1 MDIQKNIL
9 GTLEQAPRQAAAMA
23 QRAQALQAD
32 ASFWKPGEEPNKFK
46 CLPLWQ
52 AICIFKGMDPAHW
65 ALTSPVAA
73 ASLERYTTGEVAA
86 RLKELVQLH
95 TLALSG
101 ITMGR
106 LKAPG
111 NETKGFET
119 DMVSLIEWAALVG
132 EALPAQYPVPDVQS
146 TPQGL
151 KALKVH
157 TTKGKRS
164 DTLTPVIEHAQSLCK
179 NLKQNEWGT
188 AEVWG
193 QLHTLTAQ
201 NYTVLLHLEGDS
213 VVYTDGDNT
222 KKLNKKSLGDRL
234 KRMRERLGMAL

>member
-9 GTLEQAPRQAAAMA
+9 GTLEQAPRQVAAMT

-65 ALTSPVAA
+65 ALTSPAA
-73 ASLERYTTGEVAA
+73 AAGLERYTTGEVAA

-95 TLALSG
+95 TLALDG

-119 DMVSLIEWAALVG
+119 DMVSLIEWAEKVG
-132 EALPAQYPVPDVQS
+132 EGGTPETLANKPEIKHMPRQRAQEEMILKTLRDIGYEPLCLPKKPDGKDGVKAEVR
-146 TPQGL
+146 
-151 KALKVH
+151 KALRGNPLFAGTTVFDKAWLRLSNFDDIVIAKV
-157 TTKGKRS
+157 S
-164 DTLTPVIEHAQSLCK
+164 P
-179 NLKQNEWGT
+179 
-188 AEVWG
+188 
-193 QLHTLTAQ
+193 
-201 NYTVLLHLEGDS
+201 
-213 VVYTDGDNT
+213 
-222 KKLNKKSLGDRL
+222 
-234 KRMRERLGMAL
+234 